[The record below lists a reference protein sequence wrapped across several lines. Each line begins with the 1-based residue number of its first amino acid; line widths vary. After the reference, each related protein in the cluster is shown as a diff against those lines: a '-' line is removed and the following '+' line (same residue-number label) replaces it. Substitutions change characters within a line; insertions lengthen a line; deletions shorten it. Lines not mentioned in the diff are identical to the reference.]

1 MAEKT
6 KQTISVSFDK
16 SQIEQIEQIDK
27 IAREERVQSGENV
40 TRSQI
45 VRRIVDAA
53 LGSQSHYAGTTP
65 PPSPASTNTPE
76 GGRTA
81 ERSDGGAGAL
91 SNGRGDNG

>member
-16 SQIEQIEQIDK
+16 SQIEQIDK

-53 LGSQSHYAGTTP
+53 LDSQSQHGGPTT
-65 PPSPASTNTPE
+65 PPSPASTSTPN

-81 ERSDGGAGAL
+81 ERSDGGAG
-91 SNGRGDNG
+91 GIQQRQGG